1 MTQYAKRDI
10 KRLDQEGGHYQSH
23 VSAMTEENL
32 HFKSDIAAEL
42 AWRDWGYAKC
52 AAELDQAKLEIER
65 LRAPIT
71 SCGLHE
77 LSEAEL
83 ARTDDGWLWWMSE
96 YPEEG
101 SCGPY
106 ETCEGAVDALKQAS
120 CTLSIESIARL
131 AAQLDQAKAEIE
143 RQTARARNAE
153 HETLKESA
161 RATLW
166 EGIATRRSDKITASL
181 EGSDQTA
188 TNEIRAGYVQIITAI
203 CRDWVEQ
210 APRFMEVHTEDSQG
224 KLIMTV
230 RKYETPSPVQLL
242 VKTEK
247 EIEER
252 DATIREQ
259 AAEIERLRERVGVLM
274 QPLPSIPPEH
284 ERFPWEMMRL
294 WCLNRTEE
302 KTLERQALA
311 ERDAT
316 IRELREA
323 LTAIANQ
330 SAELNP
336 GTGSMWQLLRHQLKR
351 CSTLARETL
360 ERSKT

>member
-1 MTQYAKRDI
+1 VTQYAKRDI
-10 KRLDQEGGHYQSH
+10 KRLDQEGGHYQRH
-23 VSAMTEENL
+23 VSAMTTESL

-83 ARTDDGWLWWMSE
+83 DHTDEGWVFWDSE

-106 ETCEGAVDALKQAS
+106 ESCEGAVAELKQANY
-120 CTLSIESIARL
+120 TLSLESIVKLAARL
-131 AAQLDQAKAEIE
+131 DEAMAEIE
-143 RQTARARNAE
+143 RLNSALNHAENA
-153 HETLKESA
+153 TIKESA
-161 RATLW
+161 RAQLW

-181 EGSDQTA
+181 EGSDETA
-188 TNEIRAGYVQIITAI
+188 TNEIRAGYMQILTAI

-224 KLIMTV
+224 KLILTV
-230 RKYETPSPVQLL
+230 RKHETPSPVQLL

-247 EIEER
+247 NIEER
-252 DATIREQ
+252 DATIQ
-259 AAEIERLRERVGVLM
+259 
-274 QPLPSIPPEH
+274 Q
-284 ERFPWEMMRL
+284 
-294 WCLNRTEE
+294 
-302 KTLERQALA
+302 
-311 ERDAT
+311 
-316 IRELREA
+316 LREA
-323 LTAIANQ
+323 LTAIADLGPVRGFN
-330 SAELNP
+330 SAD
-336 GTGSMWQLLRHQLKR
+336 TSDLLKEHLV
-351 CSTLARETL
+351 CCNDLARETL
-360 ERSKT
+360 ERSQP